1 MKCIRKLYITLYKGD
16 QTEEYKMVGACGTF
30 GGRKEVHKEF
40 WRGNLKGR
48 DRWEDVDADEYY
60 NGLSAGREI
69 VDWIHLAQD
78 REKWRVLVSV
88 AINFRAP

>member
-1 MKCIRKLYITLYKGD
+1 MGEEKKCI
-16 QTEEYKMVGACGTF
+16 
-30 GGRKEVHKEF
+30 EF

-48 DRWEDVDADEYY
+48 DRWEDVDVDGYY
-60 NGLSAGREI
+60 NGPSAGREI

-88 AINFRAP
+88 EINFRAA